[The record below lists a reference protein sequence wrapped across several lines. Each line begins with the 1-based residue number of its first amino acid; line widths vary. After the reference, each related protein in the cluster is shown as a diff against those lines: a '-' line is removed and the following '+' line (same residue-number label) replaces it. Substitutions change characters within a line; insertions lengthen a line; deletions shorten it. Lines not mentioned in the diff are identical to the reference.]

1 MICDDDDDN
10 MEEVNEE
17 GGPDIPIPN
26 PLFSSPPPDVVLV
39 AVVAA
44 NTTNAYAKKELAMD
58 KTEQQ
63 SACNRSRCAAAE
75 GSSGWVT
82 PRCSLLSLGVG
93 MEGVV
98 GVVPV
103 LLVLLLV
110 VVVDGRVLVVM
121 GRYSVDNDGCHSSY
135 IYTCRDRFGK

>member
-1 MICDDDDDN
+1 MMCDDDETD
-10 MEEVNEE
+10 EVNKEE
-17 GGPDIPIPN
+17 GGPDIPIPT
-26 PLFSSPPPDVVLV
+26 FSSPPPDVVLV

-75 GSSGWVT
+75 GSSGWVA
-82 PRCSLLSLGVG
+82 PKCSLLSLGVG